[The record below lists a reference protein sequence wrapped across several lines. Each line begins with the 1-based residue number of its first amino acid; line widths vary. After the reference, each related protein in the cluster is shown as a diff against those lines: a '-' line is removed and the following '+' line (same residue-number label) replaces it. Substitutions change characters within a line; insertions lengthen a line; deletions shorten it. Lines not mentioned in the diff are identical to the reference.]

1 METLSYRKVTQGVEN
16 TDFDCGNS
24 TINQYIKNSYFPVLT
39 QQAYAYSVLCK
50 DNTVGYYMVM
60 FREIDIH
67 DFPDEI
73 SDYEQE
79 IDIKAG
85 KISSL
90 HIHFLAVHE
99 KLHDKGIGTGILK
112 TIISN
117 AYKLVK
123 DWPIRVITIDSVL
136 EYVNWYE
143 KRGFKRM
150 VNNIAPGENTI
161 AMYYDCMLNQELL
174 DEYVENMI

>member
-1 METLSYRKVTQGVEN
+1 METLYYRKVTQGVEN

-73 SDYEQE
+73 SDY
-79 IDIKAG
+79 D
-85 KISSL
+85 L
-90 HIHFLAVHE
+90 FVN
-99 KLHDKGIGTGILK
+99 ILCRNYD
-112 TIISN
+112 TEATRIIFGDQADN
-117 AYKLVK
+117 
-123 DWPIRVITIDSVL
+123 DPIYD
-136 EYVNWYE
+136 
-143 KRGFKRM
+143 M
-150 VNNIAPGENTI
+150 HVNNAKNLI
-161 AMYYDCMLNQELL
+161 YKY
-174 DEYVENMI
+174 